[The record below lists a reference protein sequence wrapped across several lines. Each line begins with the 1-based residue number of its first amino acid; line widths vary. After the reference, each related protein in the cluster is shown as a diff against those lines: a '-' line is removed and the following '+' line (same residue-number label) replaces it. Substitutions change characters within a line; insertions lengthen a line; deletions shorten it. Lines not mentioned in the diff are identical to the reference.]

1 MRTKRIFNL
10 VNSRQK
16 PTKLITEI
24 AMSIQVT
31 FTTEQFE
38 NNAATILSI
47 LKGEAAAK
55 AETAPAKKAAGPE
68 EEPAPAAKKP
78 AGRKPAA
85 KTAVKEEPKVS
96 LQEAKDALIAVKD
109 DENLGIAEA
118 RRIMKEAGVPEA
130 KMANLAQEH
139 AEKVLELAKMLL
151 EGGGNDGEEEE
162 EEEDL

>member
-1 MRTKRIFNL
+1 MHTKRIFNL
-10 VNSRQK
+10 VKSRHK
-16 PTKLITEI
+16 PTNLITEI

-38 NNAATILSI
+38 NNAAAILAI
-47 LKGEAAAK
+47 LKGETYAAANSTK
-55 AETAPAKKAAGPE
+55 TVAKEEEDQAPAKK
-68 EEPAPAAKKP
+68 PAA
-78 AGRKPAA
+78 RKPAA

-151 EGGGNDGEEEE
+151 EGGGNDDEE

>member
-1 MRTKRIFNL
+1 MHTKRIFNL
-10 VNSRQK
+10 VKSRHK
-16 PTKLITEI
+16 PTNLITEI

-38 NNAATILSI
+38 NNAATILAM
-47 LKGEAAAK
+47 LKDGIAVKTEVNATTSVAAN
-55 AETAPAKKAAGPE
+55 E

-85 KTAVKEEPKVS
+85 KPAVEEEPKVS

-151 EGGGNDGEEEE
+151 EGGGNGDEEEE

>member
-1 MRTKRIFNL
+1 
-10 VNSRQK
+10 
-16 PTKLITEI
+16 
-24 AMSIQVT
+24 MSIQVT

-38 NNAATILSI
+38 KNAASI
-47 LKGEAAAK
+47 LAILNGEVASAAANSTK
-55 AETAPAKKAAGPE
+55 TIAKEEDPAPAKK
-68 EEPAPAAKKP
+68 PAA
-78 AGRKPAA
+78 RKPAA
-85 KTAVKEEPKVS
+85 KPAAKEEPKVS

-118 RRIMKEAGVPEA
+118 RRIMKEAGVQEA

-151 EGGGNDGEEEE
+151 EGGGNDDEE

>member
-1 MRTKRIFNL
+1 
-10 VNSRQK
+10 
-16 PTKLITEI
+16 
-24 AMSIQVT
+24 MSIQVT

-38 NNAATILSI
+38 KNAASILAI
-47 LKGEAAAK
+47 LKGEVASAAANSTNTVAK
-55 AETAPAKKAAGPE
+55 EEDPAPAKK
-68 EEPAPAAKKP
+68 PAA
-78 AGRKPAA
+78 RKPAA
-85 KTAVKEEPKVS
+85 KPAAKEEPKVS

-151 EGGGNDGEEEE
+151 EGGGNDDEE

>member
-1 MRTKRIFNL
+1 
-10 VNSRQK
+10 
-16 PTKLITEI
+16 
-24 AMSIQVT
+24 MSIQVT

-38 NNAATILSI
+38 KNAAAILAI
-47 LKGEAAAK
+47 LKGETSAAANSTK
-55 AETAPAKKAAGPE
+55 TVATKE
-68 EEPAPAAKKP
+68 EEPAATKKP
-78 AGRKPAA
+78 ATRKPAA

-139 AEKVLELAKMLL
+139 TEKVLELAKMLL
-151 EGGGNDGEEEE
+151 EGGGNDEEE

>member
-1 MRTKRIFNL
+1 
-10 VNSRQK
+10 
-16 PTKLITEI
+16 
-24 AMSIQVT
+24 MSIQVT

-38 NNAATILSI
+38 NNAAAILAI
-47 LKGEAAAK
+47 LKGETSAAANSSK
-55 AETAPAKKAAGPE
+55 VATKE
-68 EEPAPAAKKP
+68 EEPAATKKP
-78 AGRKPAA
+78 AARKPAA
-85 KTAVKEEPKVS
+85 KPAAKEEPKVS

-109 DENLGIAEA
+109 DGNLGIAEA

-151 EGGGNDGEEEE
+151 EGGNDDDEE

>member
-1 MRTKRIFNL
+1 MHTKRIFNL
-10 VNSRQK
+10 VKSRHK
-16 PTKLITEI
+16 PTNLITEI

-38 NNAATILSI
+38 KNAAAILAI
-47 LKGEAAAK
+47 LKGETSAAANSTK
-55 AETAPAKKAAGPE
+55 TVAAKE
-68 EEPAPAAKKP
+68 EEPAATKKP
-78 AGRKPAA
+78 AARKPAA

-151 EGGGNDGEEEE
+151 EGGGNDDEEEE

>member
-1 MRTKRIFNL
+1 
-10 VNSRQK
+10 
-16 PTKLITEI
+16 
-24 AMSIQVT
+24 MSIQVT

-38 NNAATILSI
+38 KNAASI
-47 LKGEAAAK
+47 LAILNGEVASAAANS
-55 AETAPAKKAAGPE
+55 T
-68 EEPAPAAKKP
+68 KKP
-78 AGRKPAA
+78 AARKPAA
-85 KTAVKEEPKVS
+85 KPAAKEEPKVS

-151 EGGGNDGEEEE
+151 EGGGNDDEE

>member
-1 MRTKRIFNL
+1 
-10 VNSRQK
+10 
-16 PTKLITEI
+16 
-24 AMSIQVT
+24 MSIQVT

-38 NNAATILSI
+38 KNAAAILAM
-47 LKGEAAAK
+47 LKGGSAATETKTVAK
-55 AETAPAKKAAGPE
+55 E
-68 EEPAPAAKKP
+68 EEPATTTT
-78 AGRKPAA
+78 RKTATRKTA
-85 KTAVKEEPKVS
+85 TKTAVKEEPKVS

-151 EGGGNDGEEEE
+151 EGGNDDSEE

>member
-1 MRTKRIFNL
+1 
-10 VNSRQK
+10 
-16 PTKLITEI
+16 
-24 AMSIQVT
+24 MSIQVT

-38 NNAATILSI
+38 KNAATILAM
-47 LKGEAAAK
+47 LKDGIAVKTEVNATTSVAAK
-55 AETAPAKKAAGPE
+55 EE

-85 KTAVKEEPKVS
+85 KPAVKEEPKVS

-151 EGGGNDGEEEE
+151 EGGGNDDDEE

>member
-1 MRTKRIFNL
+1 
-10 VNSRQK
+10 
-16 PTKLITEI
+16 
-24 AMSIQVT
+24 MSIQVT

-38 NNAATILSI
+38 NNAAAILAI
-47 LKGEAAAK
+47 LKGEVASASANSTKTIAK
-55 AETAPAKKAAGPE
+55 EEDPAPAKK
-68 EEPAPAAKKP
+68 PAA
-78 AGRKPAA
+78 RKPAA
-85 KTAVKEEPKVS
+85 KPAAKEEPKVS

-139 AEKVLELAKMLL
+139 AEKVLELAKLLL
-151 EGGGNDGEEEE
+151 EGGGNDDEE

>member
-1 MRTKRIFNL
+1 
-10 VNSRQK
+10 
-16 PTKLITEI
+16 
-24 AMSIQVT
+24 MSIQVT

-38 NNAATILSI
+38 NNAAAILAI
-47 LKGEAAAK
+47 LKGETSAAANSTK
-55 AETAPAKKAAGPE
+55 TVAKE
-68 EEPAPAAKKP
+68 EDPAPAAKKP
-78 AGRKPAA
+78 AARKPAA
-85 KTAVKEEPKVS
+85 KPAAKEEPKVS

-118 RRIMKEAGVPEA
+118 RRIMREAGVPEA

-151 EGGGNDGEEEE
+151 EGGGNDDEE

>member
-1 MRTKRIFNL
+1 
-10 VNSRQK
+10 
-16 PTKLITEI
+16 
-24 AMSIQVT
+24 MSIQVT

-38 NNAATILSI
+38 KNAASI
-47 LKGEAAAK
+47 LAILNGEVASAAANSTK
-55 AETAPAKKAAGPE
+55 TVAKEEDPAPAKK
-68 EEPAPAAKKP
+68 PAA
-78 AGRKPAA
+78 RKPAA
-85 KTAVKEEPKVS
+85 KPAAKEEPKVS

-151 EGGGNDGEEEE
+151 EGGS
-162 EEEDL
+162 EEDGDGDGDL

>member
-1 MRTKRIFNL
+1 
-10 VNSRQK
+10 
-16 PTKLITEI
+16 
-24 AMSIQVT
+24 MSIQVT

-38 NNAATILSI
+38 NNAAAILAI
-47 LKGEAAAK
+47 LKGETPAAANSSK
-55 AETAPAKKAAGPE
+55 VATKEEDPAPAKK
-68 EEPAPAAKKP
+68 PAA
-78 AGRKPAA
+78 RKPAA
-85 KTAVKEEPKVS
+85 KPAAKEEPKVS

-151 EGGGNDGEEEE
+151 EGGGNDDEE

>member
-1 MRTKRIFNL
+1 
-10 VNSRQK
+10 
-16 PTKLITEI
+16 
-24 AMSIQVT
+24 MSIQVT

-47 LKGEAAAK
+47 LKGGATI
-55 AETAPAKKAAGPE
+55 ETEVNATVSVAVKE
-68 EEPAPAAKKP
+68 EEPAATTTKKP

-85 KTAVKEEPKVS
+85 KPAAKEEPKVS

-130 KMANLAQEH
+130 KLANLAQEH
-139 AEKVLELAKMLL
+139 AEKVLELAKLLL
-151 EGGGNDGEEEE
+151 EGGSDDGEEEE
-162 EEEDL
+162 EDL

>member
-1 MRTKRIFNL
+1 
-10 VNSRQK
+10 
-16 PTKLITEI
+16 
-24 AMSIQVT
+24 MSIQVT

-38 NNAATILSI
+38 NNAAAILAI
-47 LKGEAAAK
+47 LKGETSAAANSTK
-55 AETAPAKKAAGPE
+55 TVATKE
-68 EEPAPAAKKP
+68 EEPAATKKP
-78 AGRKPAA
+78 AARKPAA

-109 DENLGIAEA
+109 DANLGIAEA

-151 EGGGNDGEEEE
+151 EGGGNDDEE

>member
-1 MRTKRIFNL
+1 
-10 VNSRQK
+10 
-16 PTKLITEI
+16 
-24 AMSIQVT
+24 MSIQVT

-38 NNAATILSI
+38 KNAATILAM
-47 LKGEAAAK
+47 LKDGTALKIEVNATGPKEDAAP
-55 AETAPAKKAAGPE
+55 ETTTRKTTT
-68 EEPAPAAKKP
+68 
-78 AGRKPAA
+78 RKPAA

-118 RRIMKEAGVPEA
+118 RRIMKEAGVPDA

-151 EGGGNDGEEEE
+151 EGGGNDDEEEE
-162 EEEDL
+162 EYL

>member
-1 MRTKRIFNL
+1 
-10 VNSRQK
+10 
-16 PTKLITEI
+16 
-24 AMSIQVT
+24 MSIQVT

-38 NNAATILSI
+38 NNAATILAI
-47 LKGEAAAK
+47 LKGETSAAANSSK
-55 AETAPAKKAAGPE
+55 VATKE
-68 EEPAPAAKKP
+68 EEHAATKKP
-78 AGRKPAA
+78 AARKPAA

-151 EGGGNDGEEEE
+151 EGGGNDDEE

>member
-1 MRTKRIFNL
+1 
-10 VNSRQK
+10 
-16 PTKLITEI
+16 
-24 AMSIQVT
+24 MSIQVT

-38 NNAATILSI
+38 NNAATILAI
-47 LKGEAAAK
+47 LKGETSAAANSSK
-55 AETAPAKKAAGPE
+55 VATKE
-68 EEPAPAAKKP
+68 EEPAATKKP
-78 AGRKPAA
+78 AARKPAA
-85 KTAVKEEPKVS
+85 KPAAKEEPKVS

-109 DENLGIAEA
+109 DANLGIAEA

-151 EGGGNDGEEEE
+151 EGGGNDDEE

>member
-1 MRTKRIFNL
+1 
-10 VNSRQK
+10 
-16 PTKLITEI
+16 
-24 AMSIQVT
+24 MSIQVT

-38 NNAATILSI
+38 NNAAAILAI
-47 LKGEAAAK
+47 LKGGAPVAANSTKTA
-55 AETAPAKKAAGPE
+55 ANDEDAAPAKK
-68 EEPAPAAKKP
+68 PAA
-78 AGRKPAA
+78 RKPAA

-151 EGGGNDGEEEE
+151 EGGGNDDEE

>member
-1 MRTKRIFNL
+1 
-10 VNSRQK
+10 
-16 PTKLITEI
+16 
-24 AMSIQVT
+24 MSIQVT

-38 NNAATILSI
+38 NNAATILAI
-47 LKGEAAAK
+47 LKGETSAAANSSK
-55 AETAPAKKAAGPE
+55 VATKE
-68 EEPAPAAKKP
+68 EEPAATKKP
-78 AGRKPAA
+78 AARKPAA

-151 EGGGNDGEEEE
+151 EGGGNDDEEEE
-162 EEEDL
+162 EYL

>member
-1 MRTKRIFNL
+1 
-10 VNSRQK
+10 
-16 PTKLITEI
+16 
-24 AMSIQVT
+24 MSIQVT

-38 NNAATILSI
+38 NNAATILAI
-47 LKGEAAAK
+47 LKGETSSAANSTKTVAK
-55 AETAPAKKAAGPE
+55 EEDPAPAKK
-68 EEPAPAAKKP
+68 PAA
-78 AGRKPAA
+78 RKPAA

-139 AEKVLELAKMLL
+139 AEKVLELAKLLL
-151 EGGGNDGEEEE
+151 EGGNDDEE

>member
-1 MRTKRIFNL
+1 
-10 VNSRQK
+10 
-16 PTKLITEI
+16 
-24 AMSIQVT
+24 MSIQVT

-38 NNAATILSI
+38 NNAATILAI
-47 LKGEAAAK
+47 LKGETSAAANSSK
-55 AETAPAKKAAGPE
+55 VATKE
-68 EEPAPAAKKP
+68 EEPAATKKP
-78 AGRKPAA
+78 AARKPAA

-151 EGGGNDGEEEE
+151 EGGGNDDEE

>member
-1 MRTKRIFNL
+1 
-10 VNSRQK
+10 
-16 PTKLITEI
+16 
-24 AMSIQVT
+24 MSIQVT

-38 NNAATILSI
+38 KNAAAILAI
-47 LKGEAAAK
+47 LKGETSAAANSTK
-55 AETAPAKKAAGPE
+55 TVATKE
-68 EEPAPAAKKP
+68 EEPAATKKP
-78 AGRKPAA
+78 AARKPAA

-151 EGGGNDGEEEE
+151 EGGGNDDEE

>member
-1 MRTKRIFNL
+1 
-10 VNSRQK
+10 
-16 PTKLITEI
+16 
-24 AMSIQVT
+24 MSIQVT

-38 NNAATILSI
+38 KNAAAILAI
-47 LKGEAAAK
+47 LKGETSAAANSTK
-55 AETAPAKKAAGPE
+55 TVATKE
-68 EEPAPAAKKP
+68 EEPAATKKP
-78 AGRKPAA
+78 AARKPAA
-85 KTAVKEEPKVS
+85 KPAAKEEPKVS

-151 EGGGNDGEEEE
+151 EGGGNDEEE